1 MIGGA
6 IFDVDGTLLDT
17 MKFWA
22 SACSDYLRT
31 LGITPDPDHD
41 QKMFEMT
48 VIEGTDYTIDRYG
61 LTQDRQMLMDGISNY
76 AYLYYAE
83 KSEVRPGMP
92 ALVRALQ
99 EHGVPMAAATSS
111 ERMQVQ
117 AGLARNGLL
126 APLAA
131 IFTCTEIGA
140 GKHHP
145 DVYEAAWQ
153 AIGCPARET
162 VWVFEDA
169 LYAVRTAK
177 AAGFKVCGLFDPT
190 SAENEAAIRAF
201 ADCYCTD
208 ADDIARFIEQYIIV

>member
-1 MIGGA
+1 MIQGA

-17 MKFWA
+17 MKLWET
-22 SACSDYLRT
+22 ACSDFLRT

-48 VIEGTDYTIDRYG
+48 VSEGVDYTIAYYK
-61 LTQDRQMLMDGISNY
+61 LSQDRQALMDGISDY
-76 AYLYYAE
+76 AYRYYAE
-83 KSEVRPGMP
+83 KSEARPGMS

-99 EHGVPMAAATSS
+99 ARGIPMAAATSS
-111 ERMQVQ
+111 ERRQVE

-126 APLAA
+126 EPLTA
-131 IFTCTEIGA
+131 IFTCTEVGA

-145 DVYEAAWQ
+145 DVYEAAWN
-153 AIGCPARET
+153 AIGCPERGD

-177 AAGFKVCGLFDPT
+177 TADFKVCGLFDPT
-190 SAENEAAIRAF
+190 SAENEQAIRAIS
-201 ADCYCTD
+201 DCYCTD
-208 ADDIARFIEQYIIV
+208 AADIARFMDHYI